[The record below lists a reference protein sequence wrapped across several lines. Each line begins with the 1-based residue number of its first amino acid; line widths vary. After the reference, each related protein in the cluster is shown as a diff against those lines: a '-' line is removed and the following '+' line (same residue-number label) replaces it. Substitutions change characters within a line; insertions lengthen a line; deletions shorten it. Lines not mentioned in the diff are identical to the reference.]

1 MLLIIVALI
10 SISIHDRKKHA
21 KELEITR
28 SIEIANWHK
37 LNQLESRIN
46 GQNKKILRNN
56 EKVMD
61 CIKKQIYNP
70 IYIDCEL
77 QSNMGGL

>member
-1 MLLIIVALI
+1 MAVPLLLVVLACFFVY
-10 SISIHDRKKHA
+10 DHA
-21 KELEITR
+21 RHKAELEITHQ
-28 SIEIANWHK
+28 IEIANWHK

-46 GQNKKILRNN
+46 GQDKEIFRNN
-56 EKVMD
+56 EKVVD

-77 QSNMGGL
+77 

>member
-1 MLLIIVALI
+1 MLLLLVALV
-10 SISIHDRKKHA
+10 SLVIHERKQHA
-21 KELEITR
+21 LELEITR
-28 SIEIANWHK
+28 SIEIANWQK

-46 GQNKKILRNN
+46 GQDKEILRNN
-56 EKVMD
+56 EKVVD

-77 QSNMGGL
+77 